1 MITLPNFKR
10 GDTWSLDC
18 TYKRQGTPVSVADIS
33 IRSQIR
39 KSDYTMVTDLIVTKG
54 DQATKPGT
62 FALTPKVSD
71 TTTWPLDKLICDIE
85 FTSNGVVLSTETF
98 TIPVVEEVTQ

>member
-39 KSDYTMVTDLIVTKG
+39 KADYTMVTDLTVTKG
-54 DQATKPGT
+54 DQAKAPGT

-71 TTTWPLDKLICDIE
+71 TATWPLDKLICDIE
-85 FTSNGVVLSTETF
+85 FTAGGVVLSTETF
-98 TIPVVEEVTQ
+98 TIPVVEEVTK

>member
-18 TYKRQGTPVSVADIS
+18 TYKRAGTPTSIETIS

-39 KSDYTMVTDLIVTKG
+39 KSDYTMVTELNVAKA
-54 DQATKPGT
+54 DQAATPGKFT
-62 FALTPKVSD
+62 LTPKVAD
-71 TTTWPLDKLICDIE
+71 TKTWPLGSLICDIE
-85 FTSNGVVLSTETF
+85 FTMNGVVLSTETF
-98 TIPVVEEVTQ
+98 SIPVVEEVTQ

>member
-18 TYKRQGTPVSVADIS
+18 TYKRSGTPTSIDAIS

-39 KSDYTMVTDLIVTKG
+39 KQDYTMITDLTVTKG
-54 DQATKPGT
+54 DQATAPGS
-62 FALTPKVSD
+62 FKLTPKVTD
-71 TTTWPLDKLICDIE
+71 TTTWPLGNAICDIE
-85 FTSNGVVLSTETF
+85 FTMNGTVISTETF
-98 TIPVVEEVTQ
+98 TLPIVEEVTK